1 MTEWTVERDAVGW
14 SVVAWRNGARVE
26 PRARLY
32 GLSCIAAQVIA
43 AELDRAYGQGRDD
56 EREEVRRAIFS

>member
-14 SVVAWRNGARVE
+14 SVVAWRDGARVE

-43 AELDRAYGQGRDD
+43 AELERAYRLGRED
-56 EREEVRRAIFS
+56 EREEARRAIFS

>member
-14 SVVAWRNGARVE
+14 SVVAWRDGARVE

-32 GLSCIAAQVIA
+32 GLACITAQVLA
-43 AELDRAYGQGRDD
+43 AELDRAYRLGRDD